1 MVNSSNWTAAG
12 RKGPGVKE
20 KKFGNDS
27 EVSKQ
32 EKDGDTSTG
41 DDHLCR
47 GQRERPTEQE
57 VITFREPRSPRGTR
71 ISLQPIGR

>member
-1 MVNSSNWTAAG
+1 MVNSSNRTVAG

-20 KKFGNDS
+20 KKFRNDS

-41 DDHLCR
+41 DDVYR
-47 GQRERPTEQE
+47 G
-57 VITFREPRSPRGTR
+57 RGP
-71 ISLQPIGR
+71 LM

>member
-1 MVNSSNWTAAG
+1 MVNSSN

-32 EKDGDTSTG
+32 EKDGDTQAPGTTISAEG
-41 DDHLCR
+41 K
-47 GQRERPTEQE
+47 GERLTEQE
-57 VITFREPRSPRGTR
+57 VVTFRDPRSPRGTK
-71 ISLQPIGR
+71 ISLQPISR

>member
-1 MVNSSNWTAAG
+1 M
-12 RKGPGVKE
+12 KE

-57 VITFREPRSPRGTR
+57 VVTF
-71 ISLQPIGR
+71 